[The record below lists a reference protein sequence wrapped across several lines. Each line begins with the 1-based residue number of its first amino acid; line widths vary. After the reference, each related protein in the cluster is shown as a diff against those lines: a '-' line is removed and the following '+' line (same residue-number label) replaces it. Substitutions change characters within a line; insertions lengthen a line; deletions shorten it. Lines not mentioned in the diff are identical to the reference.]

1 MLLVTTRRLLPLL
14 LVATALAATAA
25 HGAPS
30 PHKSSSSTQKGG
42 VAYRWVDEH
51 GTVHYGDNIPPQ
63 YAAQERTVLN
73 RDGIE
78 VGHLDG
84 QKTPEQAAAD
94 ARTKA
99 DALKQRQHDSFLVS
113 TYTSVKDI
121 EALRAAGAR
130 SQLPPLQRAPGRAPH
145 AR

>member
-1 MLLVTTRRLLPLL
+1 MTNSSRRLLPLL
-14 LVATALAATAA
+14 LSAATLVAAAA
-25 HGAPS
+25 HAAPS
-30 PHKSSSSTQKGG
+30 QPKHTQSKGG

-51 GTVHYGDNIPPQ
+51 GVVHYGDNIPPQ
-63 YAAQERTVLN
+63 YAAQERAVLN

-99 DALKQRQHDSFLVS
+99 DAL
-113 TYTSVKDI
+113 
-121 EALRAAGAR
+121 
-130 SQLPPLQRAPGRAPH
+130 
-145 AR
+145 